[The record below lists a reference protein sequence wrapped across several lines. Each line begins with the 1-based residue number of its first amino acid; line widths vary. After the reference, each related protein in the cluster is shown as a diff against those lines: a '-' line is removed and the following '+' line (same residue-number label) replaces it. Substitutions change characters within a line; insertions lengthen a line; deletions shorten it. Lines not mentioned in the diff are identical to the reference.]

1 MSQDPAHPPD
11 RPTTD
16 ALRPGSFATVLERNI
31 RALHERRLV
40 EEERATA
47 QQRVAE
53 AVTRFTGSMPFVYL
67 HVAAVVLWVLVN
79 QGLLAPVPR
88 FDQSYLILATGA
100 SVEGIFL
107 STFVLISQ
115 NRAAVAA
122 NRRAELDLQVNL
134 LSEHEVTRLL
144 GLTAAIA
151 AKLGIAEAHDPS
163 LPELTEHVAPE
174 KVLDRIEEDGGEAA
188 P

>member
-1 MSQDPAHPPD
+1 MNRHAPPPSD

-16 ALRPGSFATVLERNI
+16 ALHPGSFSTVLERNI
-31 RALHERRLV
+31 RALHDRRQR
-40 EEERATA
+40 EEDKASL
-47 QQRVAE
+47 QQVVAE
-53 AVTRFTGSMPFVYL
+53 AVTRFTGSMPFVYV
-67 HVAAVVLWVLVN
+67 HVAVTVLWVLVN
-79 QGLLAPVPR
+79 QGLVPGVPR
-88 FDQSYLILATGA
+88 FDQTYIILATGA

-115 NRAAVAA
+115 NRAASAA

-144 GLTAAIA
+144 SLTAAIA
-151 AKLGIAEAHDPS
+151 EKLGIAEARDPS

-174 KVLDRIEEDGGEAA
+174 KVLDRIEDSADGEEA
-188 P
+188 

>member
-1 MSQDPAHPPD
+1 MDTNPPD

-16 ALRPGSFATVLERNI
+16 VLQPGSFSSVLERNI
-31 RALHERRLV
+31 RALHDRRQDDERK
-40 EEERATA
+40 ATR
-47 QQRVAE
+47 QEVVAE
-53 AVTRFTGSMPFVYL
+53 AITRFAGSMPFVYVHIAL
-67 HVAAVVLWVLVN
+67 AVAWIAIN
-79 QGLLAPVPR
+79 QGWVPPVPR
-88 FDQSYLILATGA
+88 FDPSYVILATAA

-115 NRAAVAA
+115 NRASAAA

-144 GLTAAIA
+144 SLTAAIA
-151 AKLGIAEAHDPS
+151 QKLGVAEASDPS

-174 KVLDRIEEDGGEAA
+174 KVLDRIEESADEADA
-188 P
+188 

>member
-1 MSQDPAHPPD
+1 MVKTINLHTLADAAVTYLGPIGLAALAHK
-11 RPTTD
+11 
-16 ALRPGSFATVLERNI
+16 AATGKLDGKAV
-31 RALHERRLV
+31 
-40 EEERATA
+40 
-47 QQRVAE
+47 VAE

-67 HVAAVVLWVLVN
+67 HVAITVAWVLVN
-79 QGLLAPVPR
+79 QGLVPGVPR
-88 FDQSYLILATGA
+88 FDQNYIILATCA

-144 GLTAAIA
+144 TLTAAIA
-151 AKLGIAEAHDPS
+151 EKLGVAEARDPS

-174 KVLDRIEEDGGEAA
+174 KVLDRIEEDADEAEA
-188 P
+188 